1 MVIMQHRKT
10 TAASMV
16 QNSIS
21 QNARCDIMVGF
32 PKSSHIYVAN
42 YEVDNV
48 ETTVQVRLSQ

>member
-16 QNSIS
+16 QNSIPR
-21 QNARCDIMVGF
+21 NAKCDIMVSF
-32 PKSSHIYVAN
+32 SKFNYTYVAN

-48 ETTVQVRLSQ
+48 DTTVQVRLSQ